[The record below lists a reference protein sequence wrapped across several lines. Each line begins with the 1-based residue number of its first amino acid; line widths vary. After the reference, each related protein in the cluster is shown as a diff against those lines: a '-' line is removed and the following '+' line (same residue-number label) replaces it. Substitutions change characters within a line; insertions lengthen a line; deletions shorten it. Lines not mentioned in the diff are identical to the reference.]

1 MSGLPGLEEAKSQ
14 LKGFI
19 SDQRWNPEE
28 ASPPLLTLQQILEVR
43 RSNDPELLKG
53 LAMLPTLPTEIKDD
67 LFSLYLSSWNEFI
80 YGEGN
85 SMDAYRTA
93 LVLGEGF
100 AANPNLS
107 LDEYLAIKIE
117 EGETSQ
123 NLWNNPS
130 TPPEK
135 IYVIYKHRIDDID
148 EAANPPSWYH
158 WSNRLQGQAR
168 TDAEISNYRSG
179 WGRIQAAIKTQADA
193 DRFDAYLE
201 AQP

>member
-1 MSGLPGLEEAKSQ
+1 MSGIPELEEAISQ
-14 LKGFI
+14 LRGFI

-28 ASPPLLTLQQILEVR
+28 ASPPSLTQEQFLEVR
-43 RSNDPELLKG
+43 RSGDPELLKG
-53 LAMLPTLPTEIKDD
+53 LAMLPTLPVEIKDE
-67 LFSLYLSSWNEFI
+67 LFSFYLSSWNEFV

-85 SMDAYRTA
+85 SMEAYRTA
-93 LVLGEGF
+93 VVLGEGF

-107 LDEYLAIKIE
+107 LDQYLAIKLE

-130 TPPEK
+130 APPEK
-135 IYVIYKHRIDDID
+135 IYVIYKHRIDEID

-158 WSNRLQGQAR
+158 WSNRLEGQAR
-168 TDAEISNYRSG
+168 TNAEISNHRSG

-201 AQP
+201 AHP